1 MIIDLI
7 FDKAVEEPHFCALYS
22 DLCKRQV
29 ECEPKTAVDERVTF
43 RKSIIQKC
51 QATFEGSNS
60 YDSQIFTL
68 EKELKDESTE
78 HTKKDELKEKI
89 ESLKS
94 KEKRRLNGII
104 R

>member
-29 ECEPKTAVDERVTF
+29 ECEPKTAIDDRITF

-60 YDSQIFTL
+60 YDSQILTL
-68 EKELKDESTE
+68 EKEEATVNA
-78 HTKKDELKEKI
+78 KKDELKEKI
-89 ESLKS
+89 EFLKS